1 MKHPGLLRL
10 GADIAKELDH
20 EIGIRFDGERVSGPV
35 PRVASPGSLQ
45 RREPLAKGREV
56 RSVPSLRS
64 RRSVALG
71 ALGAAV
77 AVAAAFALGIGL
89 HRGESVDAPKPS
101 SVSTEAA
108 FTFASTGPDGAA
120 SAPGL
125 GAPVSESGRATAL
138 AFSDGSRVSLE
149 PKAEA
154 RVLRTTSHGA
164 TVLLERG
171 RLAASVV
178 HRANTEWAF
187 DAGPYEVRVVGTAFD
202 LAWDPRRD
210 ALTLHMT
217 EGRVTVSGCG
227 TSQSVG
233 AGEDL
238 ALACNMESTP
248 FVPNPNAPN
257 PTSPEAKLPPT
268 SPDPSP
274 FTWPSTSPSAS
285 PSPSTSPSTPPTPI
299 SPLEAMDAATLWTT
313 ADTARA
319 SGDAATAKT
328 ALLVFRRRFK
338 GDPRASTA
346 AFLLGTLAYD
356 VEHAKAEGLG
366 WFSIYLAEN
375 PDGALSR
382 EALGR
387 ALEASVA
394 LDKPYDAQ
402 RLARRYLDTH
412 RGGPHTELATRVLGG
427 QP

>member
-10 GADIAKELDH
+10 GADIAKELDR
-20 EIGIRFDGERVSGPV
+20 EIGLRFDSERVSGPV
-35 PRVASPGSLQ
+35 PRVVDLRE
-45 RREPLAKGREV
+45 RRAQALPTPKAA
-56 RSVPSLRS
+56 RS
-64 RRSVALG
+64 RRAVMLGALG
-71 ALGAAV
+71 ALG
-77 AVAAAFALGIGL
+77 VAAAFALGMGL
-89 HRGESVDAPKPS
+89 SQLRRSTPEGAATSPS
-101 SVSTEAA
+101 DVA
-108 FTFASTGPDGAA
+108 FTYASTDPDGASTVPA
-120 SAPGL
+120 L

-202 LAWDPRRD
+202 LAWDPRHD

-217 EGRVTVSGCG
+217 EGQVTVTGCG

-233 AGEDL
+233 AGQDL
-238 ALACNMESTP
+238 TVGCNMESAP
-248 FVPNPNAPN
+248 FLPNPNAVP
-257 PTSPEAKLPPT
+257 SGPETKLPPA
-268 SPDPSP
+268 SPDP
-274 FTWPSTSPSAS
+274 S
-285 PSPSTSPSTPPTPI
+285 PSPSTSTSPFTSPSTSPFPPTSTDPAPSTPPPPV

-328 ALLVFRRRFK
+328 SLLVFRRRFK
-338 GDPRASTA
+338 GDPRAATA

-387 ALEASVA
+387 ALEASIA
-394 LDKPYDAQ
+394 LDKPDDAQ

-427 QP
+427 RP